1 MSNILLEIQ
10 DASFL
15 ADNKNA
21 ILNDISLKVKKGEK
35 VGVIGPN
42 GAGKTTLL
50 RLIYGTAKLNKGKV
64 FLAGKEIQKLKLKHL
79 AQKVATVLQ
88 EIPQNFDLKVFEVVR
103 AGRIPFENIL
113 SKKEDYHTWV
123 AEALQKTG
131 VLHLASRQFR
141 TLSGG
146 EKQRVLLA
154 RAIAQQPQL
163 LLLDEPTNYLDLR
176 HQWEIVELVKKID
189 CTVICVLH
197 DLNIAAHFCQTL
209 YLMNRGEIICAGTP
223 QEVITNENISAVYGV
238 KAKVHHQENGTL
250 QIVLEGIIA

>member
-1 MSNILLEIQ
+1 MTNTILHIQ
-10 DASFL
+10 NASFI
-15 ADNKNA
+15 ADNKNP
-21 ILNDISLKVKKGEK
+21 ILNNISLEVQKGEK

-50 RLIYGTAKLNKGKV
+50 RLIYGTAKPSQGEILLEGE
-64 FLAGKEIQKLKLKHL
+64 AIQKLKLKYL

-113 SKKEDYHTWV
+113 LKRDKYHTWV
-123 AEALQKTG
+123 AEALDKTG
-131 VLHLASRQFR
+131 VLHLASRQFS

-154 RAIAQQPQL
+154 RAIAQQPKL
-163 LLLDEPTNYLDLR
+163 LLLDEPTNHLDLR
-176 HQWEIVELVKKID
+176 HQWEIMELVNKID
-189 CTVICVLH
+189 CTVVCVLH

-209 YLMNRGEIICAGTP
+209 YLINHGEIVHFGTP
-223 QEVITNENISAVYGV
+223 REVLTRENIRNVYGV
-238 KAKVHHQENGTL
+238 EAKVHHRENDAL
-250 QIVLEGIIA
+250 QIQLEGISF